1 MVLATAISFGAK
13 LCDAPIRLPV
23 INDIPTGYVIVAA
36 SRVSSIVLKF
46 SNRLLFLNRAVREF
60 Y

>member
-1 MVLATAISFGAK
+1 MVLATAISYGAK
-13 LCDAPIRLPV
+13 LSDAPIRLPV

-36 SRVSSIVLKF
+36 SRVSSIVFKSL
-46 SNRLLFLNRAVREF
+46 NRLLFPNRAVRIF